1 MIVGTLTAIGLVLVS
16 PNMTYPKVVKA
27 TAQGVVNAAPARE
40 AKLTADLAAAPDDT
54 TKAKLQKALDGVAKD
69 VAVAKANLDK
79 FKNDETSIVGLEKP
93 LFELRNP
100 GLVSIPLGF
109 LAVILG
115 SLFYR
120 DRRAN
125 DMWDEL
131 YARQNTGILAAKAAA
146 H

>member
-1 MIVGTLTAIGLVLVS
+1 MIPYDTEEEAVEIANARLRVGLVLVS

-93 LFELRNP
+93 LFECAIR
-100 GLVSIPLGF
+100 
-109 LAVILG
+109 G
-115 SLFYR
+115 SCRYR
-120 DRRAN
+120 SASSR
-125 DMWDEL
+125 
-131 YARQNTGILAAKAAA
+131 
-146 H
+146 